1 MKTELSCDLVMPPVK
16 ENEDNIFKRYPHS
29 SSQLPTYGI
38 KLSINEKN
46 GKDNVAP
53 IWICSMEYYATLQ
66 KKSIQS
72 FATAWMK
79 LTDIMLSE
87 MN

>member
-46 GKDNVAP
+46 GKDNVVH
-53 IWICSMEYYATLQ
+53 I
-66 KKSIQS
+66 
-72 FATAWMK
+72 
-79 LTDIMLSE
+79 
-87 MN
+87 